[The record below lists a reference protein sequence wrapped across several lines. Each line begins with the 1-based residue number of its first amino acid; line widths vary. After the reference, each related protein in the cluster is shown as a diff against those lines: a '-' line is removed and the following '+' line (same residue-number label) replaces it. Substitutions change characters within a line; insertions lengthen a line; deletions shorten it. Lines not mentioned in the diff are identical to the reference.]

1 MTASLH
7 IPWGDQ
13 SLQLIFDPSSDESY
27 ATQGAADMLD
37 EIDIEIDE
45 DGLYFM
51 NLSLRFFSA
60 NEEIEIEQDLF
71 IEENSENDYFVVL
84 GKDFLSS
91 DQVHSLDE
99 EYLVLTNGYNLM
111 TFKTDENLHH

>member
-7 IPWGDQ
+7 FPWGDTF
-13 SLQLIFDPSSDESY
+13 LQLIFDPFSDESY
-27 ATQGAADMLD
+27 ATQGAANILD
-37 EIDIEIDE
+37 EIDMETDE

-51 NLSLRFFSA
+51 NLNLRFFSED
-60 NEEIEIEQDLF
+60 EEIEIEQDLF

-99 EYLVLTNGYNLM
+99 EYLVLTDGYNLM
-111 TFKTDENLHH
+111 TFKTDENFHR